1 MGGGGEDRAAL
12 VLQNFQP
19 RGEVGGV
26 VVADLRGEF
35 EIGAQESGAQ
45 LGDEFLGGIAFVA
58 PALAS
63 EITVKTGRM
72 FYPVNTFVAKR
83 GVKFLSIGE
92 SLNRRHLD
100 VVKFLRVVGPVAAI
114 TDFGSRGSEELIGMS
129 DALDR

>member
-1 MGGGGEDRAAL
+1 MADFLVSQKADVKKFEHEGRLSGGLYALRLELVQEIDGALGMGGGGEDRAAL

-45 LGDEFLGGIAFVA
+45 LGDEFLAGIAFVA

-63 EITVKTGRM
+63 EITVKAGRM
-72 FYPVNTFVAKR
+72 LYPVNIMPISA
-83 GVKFLSIGE
+83 
-92 SLNRRHLD
+92 
-100 VVKFLRVVGPVAAI
+100 
-114 TDFGSRGSEELIGMS
+114 
-129 DALDR
+129 